1 MSRRRIKII
10 DHGETV
16 VIHGWRGGGLAREA
30 GVRAVFNGASGGWVA
45 DAKRLPDLVAYLQ
58 YRNISASILTYGGD
72 AA

>member
-1 MSRRRIKII
+1 VSRRRIKII

-16 VIHGWRGGGLAREA
+16 VIHGWRGGDLAREA

-45 DAKRLPDLVAYLQ
+45 DATRLPDLVAYLQ
-58 YRNISASILTYGGD
+58 YRNIVVSVLPNGGD